1 MARRLALSAAA
12 VLAGSTKR
20 SNGFIEVIIM
30 GCGCGGST
38 GGGGCGGGARPEIEV
53 PAEAPLFEEL
63 AHEVQTNTAAEQAS
77 GEPSL
82 IASSEQEWSG
92 VHVNGVAIASQA
104 IAQELQYHPAESRD
118 EAVYLAT
125 QALVLRELLQQRI
138 GELGLM
144 VRAEAGESEEEAAT
158 RTLIEQ
164 EVPLPLADEAA
175 CRQYYN
181 GNQQRF
187 FSAPLL
193 AARHI
198 LLASPA
204 DDAEARSLAREQA
217 LALIAQ
223 LQAEPQ
229 RFAELALLHSAC
241 PSKGQGGALGQISK
255 GQTVP
260 EFERQLFRLP
270 VGLCQQPLESRYG
283 YHLVAVDQ
291 RIEGE
296 QLPYEVVAGSIRA
309 ELNQRVWQIGVSQYL
324 QNLVGAAHIDGIHM
338 QGADTPLMQ

>member
-1 MARRLALSAAA
+1 
-12 VLAGSTKR
+12 
-20 SNGFIEVIIM
+20 M

-63 AHEVQTNTAAEQAS
+63 PHEQDNESSVDETAS
-77 GEPSL
+77 EPLL
-82 IASSEQEWSG
+82 IASSEQEWPR
-92 VHVNGVAIASQA
+92 VRVNGVAIAAQA

-125 QALVLRELLQQRI
+125 QALVVRELLQQRI
-138 GELGLM
+138 AELGLQ
-144 VRAEAGESEEEAAT
+144 VTAGQGESEEEAAT

-175 CRQYYN
+175 CQQFYN
-181 GNQQRF
+181 GNRQRF
-187 FSAPLL
+187 VSAPLL

-198 LLASPA
+198 LLACPA

-217 LALIAQ
+217 LGLVQQ
-223 LQAEPQ
+223 LQAAPQ
-229 RFAELALLHSAC
+229 RFAELALQHSAC
-241 PSKGQGGALGQISK
+241 PSKEQGGALGQISK

-283 YHLVAVDQ
+283 YHLVFVDQ

-324 QNLVGAAHIDGIHM
+324 QNLVGAANIEGIHL
-338 QGADTPLMQ
+338 QGAETPLMQ

>member
-1 MARRLALSAAA
+1 MPHRQQRRAEEACLVAGVVLATCIFVSQWQLHLLFEQAADFRFLLALPR
-12 VLAGSTKR
+12 LR
-20 SNGFIEVIIM
+20 
-30 GCGCGGST
+30 
-38 GGGGCGGGARPEIEV
+38 RH
-53 PAEAPLFEEL
+53 LD
-63 AHEVQTNTAAEQAS
+63 
-77 GEPSL
+77 
-82 IASSEQEWSG
+82 
-92 VHVNGVAIASQA
+92 
-104 IAQELQYHPAESRD
+104 AQFSD
-118 EAVYLAT
+118 
-125 QALVLRELLQQRI
+125 ALVLRELLQQRI
-138 GELGLM
+138 GELGLV

-175 CRQYYN
+175 CQQYYS

-198 LLASPA
+198 LLACPA

-217 LALIAQ
+217 LQLIGQ
-223 LQAEPQ
+223 LQAAPQ
-229 RFAELALLHSAC
+229 RFAELALQHSAC
-241 PSKGQGGALGQISK
+241 PSKAQGGALGQISK

-283 YHLVAVDQ
+283 YHLVFVDQ

-324 QNLVGAAHIDGIHM
+324 QNLVGAANIEGILM
-338 QGADTPLMQ
+338 QGAETPLMQ

>member
-1 MARRLALSAAA
+1 
-12 VLAGSTKR
+12 
-20 SNGFIEVIIM
+20 M

-38 GGGGCGGGARPEIEV
+38 GGGSCGGGARPEIEV
-53 PAEAPLFEEL
+53 PVEAPLFEEL
-63 AHEVQTNTAAEQAS
+63 AHEVHTHTAAEQAS
-77 GEPSL
+77 GEPAL
-82 IASSEQEWSG
+82 IASSEQEWPR

-138 GELGLM
+138 GELGDNAYRRNRRLVCFDM
-144 VRAEAGESEEEAAT
+144 DS
-158 RTLIEQ
+158 TLIEQ

-223 LQAEPQ
+223 LQADPQ

>member
-1 MARRLALSAAA
+1 VRQPFWLNRPNL
-12 VLAGSTKR
+12 TY
-20 SNGFIEVIIM
+20 GFSEVIIM

-38 GGGGCGGGARPEIEV
+38 GGGGCGGGTRPEIEV
-53 PAEAPLFEEL
+53 PVDAPLFEEL
-63 AHEVQTNTAAEQAS
+63 PHEKGSEQAS

-82 IASSEQEWSG
+82 IASSEQEWPR
-92 VHVNGVAIASQA
+92 VQVNGVAIASQA
-104 IAQELQYHPAESRD
+104 IVQELQYHPAESRD

-138 GELGLM
+138 GELGLV
-144 VRAEAGESEEEAAT
+144 VRAASGESEEEAAT

-198 LLASPA
+198 LLACPA

-217 LALIAQ
+217 LALIRE
-223 LQAEPQ
+223 LQRAPQ
-229 RFAELALLHSAC
+229 RFAELALQHSAC

-296 QLPYEVVAGSIRA
+296 PLPYEVVAGSIRA

-324 QNLVGAAHIDGIHM
+324 QNLVAAADIDGIRLRS
-338 QGADTPLMQ
+338 AETPLMQ